1 MAMINCPKCNES
13 ISSKAKVCPYCNSK
27 LRNGKKKAIIIIS
40 VIIVILIA
48 MAVIFKIQYDK
59 KKEREAKEARE
70 KYVMEYNMCVDN
82 FNSIWRRAENAL
94 NTSDYLVALTNDV
107 WYGAIFQKGTT
118 DNIKYIYKDQVVQTY
133 QQAIQN
139 MYADASVKADIS
151 SIKQIQSDIEQ
162 LYKDT
167 ENAPDEL
174 KEVRSAASDFI
185 TAFNDRMNFSTE
197 ASGSLSSYATTYANK
212 KSTYNSKLS
221 TFKNKIPDRL
231 EE

>member
-1 MAMINCPKCNES
+1 MM
-13 ISSKAKVCPYCNSK
+13 
-27 LRNGKKKAIIIIS
+27 
-40 VIIVILIA
+40 
-48 MAVIFKIQYDK
+48 
-59 KKEREAKEARE
+59 
-70 KYVMEYNMCVDN
+70 
-82 FNSIWRRAENAL
+82 
-94 NTSDYLVALTNDV
+94 
-107 WYGAIFQKGTT
+107 YGMVQFPKGTT

-185 TAFNDRMNFSTE
+185 TAFNDRMNFQQRH
-197 ASGSLSSYATTYANK
+197 LVRYHHMQRLMQIRNLHIIAN
-212 KSTYNSKLS
+212 
-221 TFKNKIPDRL
+221 
-231 EE
+231 